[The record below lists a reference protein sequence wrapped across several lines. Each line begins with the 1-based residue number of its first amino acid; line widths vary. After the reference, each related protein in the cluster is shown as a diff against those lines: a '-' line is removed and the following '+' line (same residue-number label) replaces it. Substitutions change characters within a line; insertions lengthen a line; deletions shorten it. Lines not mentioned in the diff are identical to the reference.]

1 MMFCP
6 NCGRSVGDTDK
17 FCPNCGTVLAAASAQ
32 EPAQPEFQAAPSQ
45 GFQQAEPQQA
55 FQQSYPQQ
63 PYAQPSYDQQSYAQ
77 PVVAQK
83 RSGKKGALIG
93 LGCVALAALVCGGVW
108 FLTRSKTDNKLL
120 QAADRSLSELKA
132 YTESLPNLHSIL
144 ENTDQL
150 LTGETL
156 HMGVESMTS
165 YSYTYDGNTQSGE
178 AGIRLNLDLDQQAKR
193 GQVTGSYNM
202 WETELPFTLYFDE
215 TQIQVGSTAIL
226 EEGEALSLP
235 VKDLAKQWNASALAK
250 LSGLQLPE
258 KLDTMTVDAENG
270 LEEALEA
277 AYGEDWSKLRD
288 SFGTVRLDGTPH
300 FGTEGVTYT
309 LTWDRD
315 ALKRMYEKTD
325 LGNTGMPKIE
335 SMDDLAD
342 LNLNDLYAKMM
353 ISFLGQINEKLKNQE
368 FYVADGKLVGIWLVV
383 DDDGDP
389 VETELRLCGEQNPW
403 EHITCKNINR
413 SSTCT
418 TTDTADITLQN
429 ADGQLRLTVTTKHE
443 DSDGAE
449 YGYEDGPY
457 TLIYQ
462 DSDGAITYEEDGELQ
477 EGPALHLVPVDRGFR
492 FSMEQSESDDGYEM
506 ESNQMFTIS
515 GKTDAIAP
523 PSAKPIELLKLSEQE
538 LQDLIARIQE
548 KAQSLTELFSLIG

>member
-1 MMFCP
+1 MFCP

-17 FCPNCGTVLAAASAQ
+17 FCPNCGTVLPAAPAQ
-32 EPAQPEFQAAPSQ
+32 EPAQPGFQAAPSQ
-45 GFQQAEPQQA
+45 GFQQAEPQQTY
-55 FQQSYPQQ
+55 QQTCLQQ
-63 PYAQPSYDQQSYAQ
+63 PYAQPSYDQQTYAQ
-77 PVVAQK
+77 PVVAKK

-93 LGCVALAALVCGGVW
+93 LGCVALAALVGGSVW

-120 QAADRSLSELKA
+120 QAAGRSLSELKA
-132 YTESLPNLHSIL
+132 YTEALPNLHSIL
-144 ENTDQL
+144 ENTDRISA
-150 LTGETL
+150 GEAI
-156 HMGVESMTS
+156 HMGLESMTS
-165 YSYTYDGNTQSGE
+165 YSYTYDGSTQSGE
-178 AGIRLNLDLDQQAKR
+178 VGIRLSLDLDQKEER
-193 GQVTGSYNM
+193 GQVTGAYGAG
-202 WETELPFTLYFDE
+202 ETTIPITLYFDE
-215 TQIQVGSTAIL
+215 TQVQLASSAVL

-235 VKDLAKQWNASALAK
+235 VKDLVKQWNASALAE

-258 KLDTMTVDAENG
+258 KLDKMTDDAEDG
-270 LEEALEA
+270 LEEALET

-288 SFGTVRLDGTPH
+288 SFGTVRLDETPH

-325 LGNTGMPKIE
+325 LENTGMPEIE

-342 LNLNDLYAKMM
+342 LNFNDLYAKLM
-353 ISFLGQINEKLKNQE
+353 IAILGQLNEKLKNQE

-383 DDDGDP
+383 DDDGDS

-403 EHITCKNINR
+403 EHIICKNINR
-413 SSTCT
+413 SSTST

-477 EGPALHLVPVDRGFR
+477 EDPALHLVPVDGGFR
-492 FSMEQSESDDGYEM
+492 FSMEQSESDDGYKM
-506 ESNQMFTIS
+506 ESNQMFTVS
-515 GKTDAIAP
+515 GKTDAIVP
-523 PSAKPIELLKLSEQE
+523 PSAKPIEILKLSEQE
-538 LQDLIARIQE
+538 LQDLVARILE
-548 KAQSLTELFSLIG
+548 KAQSLQGLFS